1 MTALYICVGVY
12 LLLALWM
19 AWEIHRAPN
28 EEDL

>member
-1 MTALYICVGVY
+1 VTLYIAIGVY

-19 AWEIHRAPN
+19 VWELHRAPN